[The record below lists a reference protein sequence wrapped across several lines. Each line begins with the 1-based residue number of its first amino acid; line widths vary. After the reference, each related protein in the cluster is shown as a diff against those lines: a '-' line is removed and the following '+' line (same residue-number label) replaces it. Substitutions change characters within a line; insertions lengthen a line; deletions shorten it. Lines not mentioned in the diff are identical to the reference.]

1 MTMNQEELTKL
12 KNAINGLMT
21 SMGAKRLDES
31 GMVFWTLTL
40 KEYQYQDVREALIQ
54 WAQTQHAVPRP
65 VDIVECIKR
74 KRVMKVEEQRKIA
87 EEADRAERQADCQKI
102 DVQAFIK
109 KIHEATDNYSQGTL
123 TSRNDANGQPYTKE
137 EFFVRTVIAE
147 TSYLPAPKC
156 YIERAKRFLQAE
168 KLGINLWP
176 MQISWAEKV
185 LKESGIKLESVN
197 S

>member
-21 SMGAKRLDES
+21 SMGVKRLDDS

-40 KEYQYQDVREALIQ
+40 KEFQYQDVREALIQ

-74 KRVMKVEEQRKIA
+74 KRVMQVEEQRKIA
-87 EEADRAERQADCQKI
+87 EEVDRAERQADCQKI

-109 KIHEATDNYSQGTL
+109 KVHDSIDDSEPISVTMEKRARAILAAIEQGKSEVTPFNVTQDGKQVPNRIGLLPIHEWW
-123 TSRNDANGQPYTKE
+123 
-137 EFFVRTVIAE
+137 
-147 TSYLPAPKC
+147 
-156 YIERAKRFLQAE
+156 AKRV
-168 KLGINLWP
+168 LGI
-176 MQISWAEKV
+176 KD
-185 LKESGIKLESVN
+185 
-197 S
+197 